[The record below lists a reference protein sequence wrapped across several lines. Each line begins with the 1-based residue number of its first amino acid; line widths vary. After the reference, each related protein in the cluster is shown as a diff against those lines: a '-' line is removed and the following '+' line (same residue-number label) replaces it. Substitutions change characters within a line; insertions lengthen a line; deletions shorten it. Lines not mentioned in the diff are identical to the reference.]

1 MVFLELGSRN
11 AVPPFAGRTIH
22 TISIHKMSVRTYAHH
37 ASHRW
42 VGGLLPLPPARQ
54 LLEETISLLVV
65 DVTVAACPAA
75 TPGWVGDPGKGSGEK
90 FRGDS
95 DSLSL
100 CLPNGPNHFGS
111 SIGSKVS
118 EPIDFF
124 SRPPTLGA
132 LPR

>member
-22 TISIHKMSVRTYAHH
+22 TVSIHKMSVRTYAHH

-65 DVTVAACPAA
+65 DVTIAVARRLPLGGGE
-75 TPGWVGDPGKGSGEK
+75 TLEGSWVRSSGELTK
-90 FRGDS
+90 
-95 DSLSL
+95 
-100 CLPNGPNHFGS
+100 N
-111 SIGSKVS
+111 I
-118 EPIDFF
+118 
-124 SRPPTLGA
+124 
-132 LPR
+132 